1 MTYKSS
7 HTEASQTSGHVIHS
21 PARIYDFLAWIIL
34 RGREPAL
41 REKMVDLAALK
52 PGETVLDVGCGT
64 GTLLIAAKRRIGAS
78 GRAFGIDPSP
88 EMIARAQKKA
98 RRLGADIAFQ
108 IGIVESLPF
117 PEAYCDA
124 VLSTLMIHHLP
135 ADVRERGAQEIAR
148 VLKPGGRVLAVDFGE
163 ADDGKHGLFS
173 FFTHSHGH
181 VRTAEMRA
189 MFGQAGLNV
198 TDSGAVGMANL
209 HYVLAVA

>member
-1 MTYKSS
+1 MAHPSS
-7 HTEASQTSGHVIHS
+7 HTGTPQTSGHVIHS
-21 PARIYDFLAWIIL
+21 LARVYDLLAWFIL
-34 RGREPAL
+34 RGREPTL

-52 PGETVLDVGCGT
+52 SGETVLDVGCGT

-98 RRLGADIAFQ
+98 KKLGAEITFRVGV
-108 IGIVESLPF
+108 IESLPF
-117 PEAYCDA
+117 PDGYCDA
-124 VLSTLMIHHLP
+124 VLSTLMIYHLL
-135 ADVRERGAQEIAR
+135 AELRECGAREIAR

-163 ADDGKHGLFS
+163 GDDGKHGLFS
-173 FFTHSHGH
+173 YFTHSHRH
-181 VRTAEMRA
+181 VSTAEMRA
-189 MFGQAGLNV
+189 MFGQAGLNI